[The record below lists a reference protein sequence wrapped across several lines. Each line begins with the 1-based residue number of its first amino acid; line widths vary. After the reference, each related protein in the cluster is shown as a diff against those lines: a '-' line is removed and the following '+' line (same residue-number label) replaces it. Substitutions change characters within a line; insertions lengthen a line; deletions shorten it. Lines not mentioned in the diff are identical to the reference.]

1 MIGKKILHYNIVK
14 KLGEG
19 GMGVVYLAED
29 TRLDRQVAIKFLPG
43 HIATDTE
50 ARQRFEIEAK
60 AAASLNHP
68 NIATIHAIEHSE
80 DHVFIVMEYI
90 TGKELQQ
97 LAETSGTDAT
107 ALPIDNAIDIAIQ
120 IAKGLQAAHEKGIV
134 HRDIKSGN
142 IMLTD
147 KGQVKIMD
155 FGLAKIGTQVKLTQ
169 VGSTLGT
176 AAYMSPEQAQGEP
189 VDHRS
194 DLWSMGVVF
203 YELLTGHLPFKGD
216 YSQAVIYSILN
227 EKAESV
233 DQHRVDVP
241 KLMVS
246 IIEKLL
252 QKNPTDRYPN
262 ADAVLADLERANRQ
276 TNSFSRS
283 QPIPSTVKPEKSQIN
298 KQAILS
304 TLFISILVTGIVL
317 WSRYTGQTSDLPN
330 YELNSI
336 AVLPF
341 TDLSQEQ
348 DQEYFC
354 DGMTEE
360 ILTKLARL
368 GELKVIAR
376 TSVMRYRNTEK
387 SIREIGD
394 ELDVA
399 TVLEGSV
406 RKHDNTIRVTAQL
419 IRTDDESHIW
429 ADSYDKKIDDL
440 FALQDDVALSI
451 AQALHVQLTPTAINA
466 IEENGNV
473 DTRLYELVK
482 RGNHLLFS
490 KLEREKAL
498 EYYKEALQIDSTYAP
513 ACIGVT
519 MSWHQKWVLSGF
531 RDREALKRK
540 LVWAEKSIRLAP
552 DNPEALA
559 ALAHS
564 YLTSKVSIDST
575 YEALQHALDA
585 NPNSEIALEA
595 TGFFYISEIGLWDAG
610 LKYFEKATSVDP
622 FSIKF
627 YTIAASNYI
636 DIGEFDKAREII
648 EDGRE
653 LSGDYILG
661 ASTEAILAVFNNN
674 FDLADSLAAVA
685 ESFNPNFGAVAKA
698 YVFAARGEAEKA
710 LALHKDEQIYLLLN
724 MPDEALT
731 LLETYAEHPTRSL
744 YQYLTR
750 FPLFKKFSDN
760 PRFQQLVEKEKLK
773 LAKFAPKYQSLIP

>member
-1 MIGKKILHYNIVK
+1 
-14 KLGEG
+14 GEG

-97 LAETSGTDAT
+97 LAETSGTDAF

-227 EKAESV
+227 EKAEPV

-451 AQALHVQLTPTAINA
+451 AQALHVQLTPTAI
-466 IEENGNV
+466 
-473 DTRLYELVK
+473 
-482 RGNHLLFS
+482 
-490 KLEREKAL
+490 
-498 EYYKEALQIDSTYAP
+498 
-513 ACIGVT
+513 
-519 MSWHQKWVLSGF
+519 
-531 RDREALKRK
+531 
-540 LVWAEKSIRLAP
+540 
-552 DNPEALA
+552 
-559 ALAHS
+559 
-564 YLTSKVSIDST
+564 
-575 YEALQHALDA
+575 
-585 NPNSEIALEA
+585 
-595 TGFFYISEIGLWDAG
+595 
-610 LKYFEKATSVDP
+610 
-622 FSIKF
+622 
-627 YTIAASNYI
+627 
-636 DIGEFDKAREII
+636 
-648 EDGRE
+648 
-653 LSGDYILG
+653 
-661 ASTEAILAVFNNN
+661 
-674 FDLADSLAAVA
+674 
-685 ESFNPNFGAVAKA
+685 
-698 YVFAARGEAEKA
+698 
-710 LALHKDEQIYLLLN
+710 
-724 MPDEALT
+724 
-731 LLETYAEHPTRSL
+731 
-744 YQYLTR
+744 
-750 FPLFKKFSDN
+750 
-760 PRFQQLVEKEKLK
+760 
-773 LAKFAPKYQSLIP
+773 